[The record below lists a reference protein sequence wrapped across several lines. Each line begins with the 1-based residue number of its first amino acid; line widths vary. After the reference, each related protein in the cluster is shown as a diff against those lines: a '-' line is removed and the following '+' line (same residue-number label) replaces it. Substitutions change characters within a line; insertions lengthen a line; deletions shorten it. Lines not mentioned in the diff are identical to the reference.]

1 MEKYRISKVYM
12 TVLDKV
18 NQNFFFF
25 PKIIM
30 ESDMPHT

>member
-18 NQNFFFF
+18 NQFFFF